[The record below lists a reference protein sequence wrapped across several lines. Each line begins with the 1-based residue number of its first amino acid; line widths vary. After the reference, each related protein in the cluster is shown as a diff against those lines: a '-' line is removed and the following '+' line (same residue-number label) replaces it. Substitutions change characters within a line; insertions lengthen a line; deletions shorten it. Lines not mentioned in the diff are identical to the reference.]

1 MIEGHDAEAGMVL
14 CVHVCLAV
22 QEAKEARRAAGAAGQ
37 GGQQEEEE
45 ARWKKYGSF
54 TALTTSS
61 RVKPPAEHES
71 GAGWAGVSKATS
83 NSSKHHGSERE
94 RGVREEGMPVCVC
107 VMHADTG
114 GKGQELIKER
124 ESVLLC
130 VNGVCSGTDE
140 LQSTCCAES
149 CQM

>member
-1 MIEGHDAEAGMVL
+1 M

-22 QEAKEARRAAGAAGQ
+22 QEVKEARRAAGAAGQ
-37 GGQQEEEE
+37 GGGQQEEEEE
-45 ARWKKYGSF
+45 ARWMKNGGF

-83 NSSKHHGSERE
+83 NSSKYHGSGRE
-94 RGVREEGMPVCVC
+94 RGVREEGRPVC

-114 GKGQELIKER
+114 GKGQELMKGR
-124 ESVLLC
+124 RCVLC
-130 VNGVCSGTDE
+130 VCEWCVVVPDE

>member
-1 MIEGHDAEAGMVL
+1 MRERDMMLRLEWLCV

-45 ARWKKYGSF
+45 ARWKKNGSF

-83 NSSKHHGSERE
+83 NSSKHHGSGRE
-94 RGVREEGMPVCVC
+94 RSERGGHACVC

-114 GKGQELIKER
+114 GKGQELMKER
-124 ESVLLC
+124 GCAVC
-130 VNGVCSGTDE
+130 VNGVCSGTG
-140 LQSTCCAES
+140 
-149 CQM
+149 